1 MEYES
6 DSGLLVA
13 GALGTPKKI
22 EEKKMKTIVI
32 ETKNNELQKPV
43 LIFTSQI
50 LRKVLEVWG
59 VLLTPYLKNKKYLLV
74 ETNVRP
80 YSNKNDYNNNNN
92 NKNIKDLQ
100 KELNGKQRNL
110 E

>member
-50 LRKVLEVWG
+50 LRKVLEV
-59 VLLTPYLKNKKYLLV
+59 
-74 ETNVRP
+74 
-80 YSNKNDYNNNNN
+80 
-92 NKNIKDLQ
+92 
-100 KELNGKQRNL
+100 
-110 E
+110 